1 MFARLTASRR
11 KGGRCH
17 PLNPESFLT
26 GTALILLRCQH
37 DLKLMHKY
45 TERRGE
51 KATSKSVANSDI
63 SRVHQAHNRAVPK
76 RLHPGAIHFKNA
88 YLRCVCSLVAGSN
101 TPPDKSVF
109 VFWCPV
115 NWDVSFGTF
124 NSQQMCRFNRWY
136 HAQQTTVMWSLQ
148 VWVNERHSCRR
159 GAKMWECTK
168 DSEDRSLSTWY
179 LAMWFRR

>member
-1 MFARLTASRR
+1 MFARITASWR

-76 RLHPGAIHFKNA
+76 RPHPGAIH
-88 YLRCVCSLVAGSN
+88 LRKMLTS
-101 TPPDKSVF
+101 
-109 VFWCPV
+109 
-115 NWDVSFGTF
+115 DVSAHSWLAATPHLISARLCFGALWTG
-124 NSQQMCRFNRWY
+124 MCPLGPLIPSRCADLTDGTTHNRR
-136 HAQQTTVMWSLQ
+136 Q
-148 VWVNERHSCRR
+148 SCGRCRCELTKSIRAEEVRR
-159 GAKMWECTK
+159 CENAPKILRTEASVP
-168 DSEDRSLSTWY
+168 DI
-179 LAMWFRR
+179 